1 MVFNAGGFVMARIVK
16 GPGRSAGLV
25 DNPLGFAV
33 ADRDAATIAMVR
45 EALDQGR
52 TLLAF
57 QPVVQT
63 NRPDRPAFWEGLI
76 RVADRN
82 GRIIPARDFIDAVEA
97 DEIGRRLDT
106 AALTDGLRILAEVP
120 DLRLSINMS
129 ARSIGNPDWM
139 RALRAGIDRD
149 PTVAERLILEVT
161 ERSAIVVPDHVR
173 AFMAEYQVLG
183 VSFALDDFG
192 SGYTSLQYLRDFYF
206 DILKIDGQF
215 VQGVHAS
222 PDNQVLIRAI
232 VSLARHFDMFT
243 VAEHVETM
251 EDAEYLTANGI
262 DCMQGHYFGPATTRP
277 PWSPHM
283 PPGAIRYA

>member
-1 MVFNAGGFVMARIVK
+1 MARIVK
-16 GPGRSAGLV
+16 GPGRTAGLV

-33 ADRDAATIAMVR
+33 ADRDAATVAMVR

-63 NRPDRPAFWEGLI
+63 TRPDRPAFWEALV
-76 RVADRN
+76 RVADRS
-82 GRIIPARDFIDAVEA
+82 GRLIPARDFIDAVEA

-106 AALTDGLRILAEVP
+106 VALTDGLRLLSEVP
-120 DLRLSINMS
+120 DLRLSVNMS
-129 ARSIGNPDWM
+129 ARSIGNSDWM
-139 RALRAGIDRD
+139 RALRMGIDRD

-192 SGYTSLQYLRDFYF
+192 SGYTSLPYLRDFYF
-206 DILKIDGQF
+206 DILKIDAQF

-243 VAEHVETM
+243 VAEHVETT
-251 EDAEYLTANGI
+251 EDAEFLSAIGI
-262 DCMQGHYFGPATTRP
+262 DCLQGHYFGPATTRP

-283 PPGAIRYA
+283 PPGVMRYA